1 MRNLILSGNNST
13 QLNSTQLNSTQLNST
28 QRITLNFIFL
38 LIPAILLIYYVYSLG
53 IYLLNEIYFLICYF
67 QISQIL
73 KFQKLENCIFIFK
86 NAFYKKLI
94 LWRRLCLKQQK
105 EFLLA
110 NQNYF

>member
-1 MRNLILSGNNST
+1 MMRLTNLHMNEFNSI
-13 QLNSTQLNSTQLNST
+13 QFNS
-28 QRITLNFIFL
+28 IAIILNFIFL
-38 LIPAILLIYYVYSLG
+38 LIPAIFLIYYVYFLG
-53 IYLLNEIYFLICYF
+53 IYLSNEIYFLICYF
-67 QISQIL
+67 CISISQIL

-105 EFLLA
+105 EFLLT